1 VETSGRE
8 GGFDQRPKALKLNC
22 APASIRG
29 RTTSRKTRGLFRRC
43 EGLRISQEAA
53 NDRRAGSPRR
63 DKPGDGDWRGKGFE
77 GCSRRRE
84 RRKPGNPQGNPGRN
98 PKLGEPQDRQR
109 GATNP
114 RSFVR
119 SKPSRRRETAKVE
132 RDLPGGKGRP
142 TCGSRRGRQL
152 LPSRS
157 TGVDA
162 RSPSRWKGD
171 LWKPQERNLTARSGR
186 KNWKASPSGRR
197 RESW

>member
-1 VETSGRE
+1 MRRSSDQPGSSERQEGR
-8 GGFDQRPKALKLNC
+8 L
-22 APASIRG
+22 
-29 RTTSRKTRGLFRRC
+29 
-43 EGLRISQEAA
+43 SQE
-53 NDRRAGSPRR
+53 GQT
-63 DKPGDGDWRGKGFE
+63 G
-77 GCSRRRE
+77 RRRLARE
-84 RRKPGNPQGNPGRN
+84 RLRRVLAPTGGRKPGNPQGNPGRS

>member
-1 VETSGRE
+1 MRRSSDQPGSSERQEGR
-8 GGFDQRPKALKLNC
+8 L
-22 APASIRG
+22 
-29 RTTSRKTRGLFRRC
+29 
-43 EGLRISQEAA
+43 SQE
-53 NDRRAGSPRR
+53 GQT
-63 DKPGDGDWRGKGFE
+63 G
-77 GCSRRRE
+77 RRRLARE
-84 RRKPGNPQGNPGRN
+84 RLRRVLAPTGTAETREPAREPRQKPETRRTP
-98 PKLGEPQDRQR
+98 DRQR

-186 KNWKASPSGRR
+186 KNWNASPSGRR
-197 RESW
+197 RESR